1 MTEDQIKIDSKWLK
15 TLHSLGV
22 GAEFLKEIKRLLRE
36 EDLLN
41 SPEWPELCR
50 MGYELIPDEPLFES
64 ARKQA
69 SQQPQESKQDEEAD
83 EPRQR
88 ITNSELARFHQMSRH
103 PVGSRLLLARIY
115 MELDDLARAKPLIAE
130 VFEGENEDYKIQA
143 RLLLQEIMA
152 ETNGAGFSNLPKDFD
167 EDMTMRYRAFA
178 NMSNR
183 FSMLSDDDVS
193 QRVVMAQI
201 YLELGDRARA
211 KENIAQIIEDDEF
224 SGKANIYLK
233 DAIADE
239 LDDISQMTK
248 IAADA
253 DVELIPEPANEAT
266 NDSGGR
272 VMSAEQ
278 QRALVGNVSSRFQAL
293 IDDDIHEKYAMAS
306 LYVDMKE
313 FDLARALVADIKSR
327 NNAEYTARA
336 QALLDK
342 IILQQ
347 VL

>member
-1 MTEDQIKIDSKWLK
+1 MTNEQKNIDLKWLT
-15 TLHSLGV
+15 TLHNLGV
-22 GAEFLKEIKRLLRE
+22 AGEFLKEIKRLLRE

-41 SPEWPELCR
+41 SAEWPRLR
-50 MGYELIPDEPLFES
+50 QMGYELLPDEPLFEG
-64 ARKQA
+64 AQKKAEQQ
-69 SQQPQESKQDEEAD
+69 SQNSSSEEETD

-88 ITNSELARFHQMSRH
+88 ITNSELAKFRQMSQH
-103 PVGSRLLLARIY
+103 PVGSRVLLARIY

-152 ETNGAGFSNLPKDFD
+152 ETNGAGFSNLPDDFD
-167 EDMTMRYRAFA
+167 DDKTMRYRAFD

-193 QRVVMAQI
+193 QRIVMAQI
-201 YLELGDRARA
+201 YLELGDDARA
-211 KENIAQIIEDDEF
+211 KENIAQIVEDDEF
-224 SGKANIYLK
+224 SGKANKYLK
-233 DAIADE
+233 DAITDE
-239 LDDISQMTK
+239 LNDISQMNQ

-253 DVELIPEPANEAT
+253 NIELIPEPT
-266 NDSGGR
+266 NDSGRR
-272 VMSAEQ
+272 VMTAEQ
-278 QRALVGNVSSRFQAL
+278 QRALVQNVSSRFQAL
-293 IDDDIHEKYAMAS
+293 LDDDIHEKYTMANV
-306 LYVDMKE
+306 YINMRE

-342 IILQQ
+342 IVLQQ
-347 VL
+347 AL

>member
-1 MTEDQIKIDSKWLK
+1 MTNEQKNIDTKWLK

-22 GAEFLKEIKRLLRE
+22 GKEFLKEIKRLLRE

-41 SPEWPELCR
+41 SAEWPLLCQ
-50 MGYELIPDEPLFES
+50 MGYELLPDEPLFES
-64 ARKQA
+64 ARQKA
-69 SQQPQESKQDEEAD
+69 EQPSRDKHQEEEID

-88 ITNSELARFHQMSRH
+88 ITNSELAKFRQMSNH

-152 ETNGAGFSNLPKDFD
+152 ETNGAGFSNIPKDFD

-201 YLELGDRARA
+201 YLELGDKARA
-211 KENIAQIIEDDEF
+211 KDNIAQIVEDEEF
-224 SGKANIYLK
+224 SGKANKYLK
-233 DAIADE
+233 DAITDE
-239 LDDISQMTK
+239 LNDVSQMTQ
-248 IAADA
+248 IAEDA
-253 DVELIPEPANEAT
+253 HIELIPEPIPEPI

-272 VMSAEQ
+272 VMTTEQ
-278 QRALVGNVSSRFQAL
+278 QRALMQNVSSRFEAL
-293 IDDDIHEKYAMAS
+293 LDDDIHEKYAMAS

-313 FDLARALVADIKSR
+313 FDLARALIADIKSR
-327 NNAEYTARA
+327 NNTEYTAKA
-336 QALLDK
+336 QALLDQ
-342 IILQQ
+342 IVLQQ

>member
-1 MTEDQIKIDSKWLK
+1 MTNEQKNIDTKWLK

-22 GAEFLKEIKRLLRE
+22 GKEFLKEIKRLLRE

-41 SPEWPELCR
+41 SAEWSLLCQ
-50 MGYELIPDEPLFES
+50 MGYELLPDEPLFES
-64 ARKQA
+64 ARQKAKRPPQDKQ
-69 SQQPQESKQDEEAD
+69 QEEYID

-88 ITNSELARFHQMSRH
+88 ITNSELAKFRQMSNH

-143 RLLLQEIMA
+143 RLLLQEIMT

-201 YLELGDRARA
+201 YLELGDKARA
-211 KENIAQIIEDDEF
+211 KDNIAQIVEDKDF
-224 SGKANIYLK
+224 SGKANKYLK
-233 DAIADE
+233 DAITDE
-239 LDDISQMTK
+239 LNDVSQMTQ
-248 IAADA
+248 IAEDA
-253 DVELIPEPANEAT
+253 HVELIPEPIPST

-272 VMSAEQ
+272 VMTTEQ
-278 QRALVGNVSSRFQAL
+278 QRALMQNVSSRFEAL
-293 IDDDIHEKYAMAS
+293 LDDDIHEKYAMAN

-313 FDLARALVADIKSR
+313 FDLARALIADIKSR
-327 NNAEYTARA
+327 NNTEYTARA
-336 QALLDK
+336 QALLDQ
-342 IILQQ
+342 IVLQQ

>member
-1 MTEDQIKIDSKWLK
+1 MTNEQKNIDLKWLT
-15 TLHSLGV
+15 TLHNLGV
-22 GAEFLKEIKRLLRE
+22 AGEFLKEIKRLLRE

-41 SPEWPELCR
+41 SAEWPRLR
-50 MGYELIPDEPLFES
+50 QMGYELLPDEPLFES
-64 ARKQA
+64 ARKKA
-69 SQQPQESKQDEEAD
+69 EQQPQNSSSAEETD

-88 ITNSELARFHQMSRH
+88 ITNSELAKFRQMSQH
-103 PVGSRLLLARIY
+103 PVGSRVLLARIY

-152 ETNGAGFSNLPKDFD
+152 ETNGAGFSNLPDDFD
-167 EDMTMRYRAFA
+167 DDKTMRYRAFD

-193 QRVVMAQI
+193 QRIVMAQI
-201 YLELGDRARA
+201 YLELGDDARA
-211 KENIAQIIEDDEF
+211 KENIAQIVEDDEF
-224 SGKANIYLK
+224 SGKANKYLK
-233 DAIADE
+233 DAITDE
-239 LDDISQMTK
+239 LNDISQMNQ

-253 DVELIPEPANEAT
+253 NIELIPEPT
-266 NDSGGR
+266 NDSGRR
-272 VMSAEQ
+272 VMTAEQ
-278 QRALVGNVSSRFQAL
+278 QRALVQNVSSRFQAL
-293 IDDDIHEKYAMAS
+293 LDDDIHEKYAMANV
-306 LYVDMKE
+306 YINMRE

-342 IILQQ
+342 IISQQ
-347 VL
+347 VS

>member
-1 MTEDQIKIDSKWLK
+1 MTNEQKNIDLKWLT
-15 TLHSLGV
+15 TLHNLGV
-22 GAEFLKEIKRLLRE
+22 AGEFLKEIKRLLRE

-41 SPEWPELCR
+41 SAEWPRLR
-50 MGYELIPDEPLFES
+50 QMGYELLPDEPLFEGAQKKAEQQSQNSSS
-64 ARKQA
+64 A
-69 SQQPQESKQDEEAD
+69 EETD

-88 ITNSELARFHQMSRH
+88 ITNSELAKFRQMSQH
-103 PVGSRLLLARIY
+103 PVGSRVLLARIY

-152 ETNGAGFSNLPKDFD
+152 ETNGAGFSNLPDDFD
-167 EDMTMRYRAFA
+167 DDKTMRYRAFD

-193 QRVVMAQI
+193 QRIVMAQI
-201 YLELGDRARA
+201 YLELGDDARA
-211 KENIAQIIEDDEF
+211 KENIAQIVEDDEF
-224 SGKANIYLK
+224 SGKANKYLK
-233 DAIADE
+233 DAITDE
-239 LDDISQMTK
+239 LNDISQMNQ

-253 DVELIPEPANEAT
+253 NIELIPEPT
-266 NDSGGR
+266 NDSGRR
-272 VMSAEQ
+272 VMTAEQ
-278 QRALVGNVSSRFQAL
+278 QRALVQNVSSRFQAL
-293 IDDDIHEKYAMAS
+293 LDDDIHEKYAMANV
-306 LYVDMKE
+306 YINMRE

-342 IILQQ
+342 IISQQ
-347 VL
+347 VS